1 MERMLKH
8 RNKGCLFHLIVAF
21 LMCFLHDMAFAFA
34 DEGDPT
40 ARFTNKELF
49 EGIKK
54 IALEHKNG
62 GKRSP
67 EYVPAVWKSSPIPVK
82 IISLSESSSIERVR
96 RSIDNINGDLWGTIF
111 LRVVEVASSSR
122 NFFHNGQ
129 FVLKNTSP
137 LIFGINIFIVEKDA
151 YWDVLQKLAFNPE
164 DVRKSR
170 CYANFWSD
178 ASKEFR
184 RANII
189 LTFREKSK
197 IRKSCIYEEI
207 LHVLGF
213 INDVRGVPYSEVS
226 RFSSFDHIGEMDAC
240 ILKFLYGPIA
250 KMYRNYGSIDKHNA
264 ILLKQLRPHGKK
276 TSCRA
281 AHEILAP

>member
-1 MERMLKH
+1 MRSYIRCVANVRENVRTGGCKKSQKTKRENFNTRSGHLERMLKH

-151 YWDVLQKLAFNPE
+151 DTSKNSDFGSLRHDLTVPARLTVVFPGVFALA
-164 DVRKSR
+164 
-170 CYANFWSD
+170 
-178 ASKEFR
+178 
-184 RANII
+184 
-189 LTFREKSK
+189 
-197 IRKSCIYEEI
+197 
-207 LHVLGF
+207 
-213 INDVRGVPYSEVS
+213 
-226 RFSSFDHIGEMDAC
+226 
-240 ILKFLYGPIA
+240 
-250 KMYRNYGSIDKHNA
+250 
-264 ILLKQLRPHGKK
+264 
-276 TSCRA
+276 
-281 AHEILAP
+281 